1 MANVA
6 SESTALK
13 RLDRYDWLLHGIE
26 TLRFDG
32 VEAVRVEPMARS
44 LGVTKGS
51 FYWHFKDR
59 EDFLDRLLEYW
70 ETESTD
76 NIEGHVSSA
85 SGDPRDKLLA
95 VLEYITKE
103 EINRYDASV
112 RAWALYD
119 ERAAGVV
126 RRVDQK
132 RLAYVRDLFREM
144 GQSDE
149 QAEVRGRMSYF
160 YLVGEH
166 TAFTET
172 LPREKRLELVRL
184 RYELLVGC

>member
-1 MANVA
+1 MA
-6 SESTALK
+6 SGSTALK
-13 RLDRYDWLLHGIE
+13 RLDRSDWLLHGIE
-26 TLRFDG
+26 TLRLDG

-85 SGDPRDKLLA
+85 SGDPRDRLLA
-95 VLEYITKE
+95 ILEYITKE
-103 EINRYDASV
+103 EINRYDAAV

-119 ERAAGVV
+119 ERAAAIV

-132 RLAYVRDLFREM
+132 RLACVCDLFREM

-166 TAFTET
+166 TAFTKT
-172 LPREKRLELVRL
+172 LPREQRLEHVRL
-184 RYELLVGC
+184 RHELLVGC